1 MVYECCS
8 TYISMQTLFLNA
20 TTVDWKVGG
29 AIAGQ
34 VKSGGGLSFIT
45 IEGAG
50 HQVPMDQPA
59 NVS

>member
-1 MVYECCS
+1 M
-8 TYISMQTLFLNA
+8 LFRNA
-20 TTVDWKVGG
+20 TAVNWKVGG

-45 IEGAG
+45 VNDAG

-59 NVS
+59 NVCQ